1 MNIDAV
7 LADAL
12 TRVREQVP
20 EVVNGLDD
28 DDLSWRPDPD
38 ANSIAW
44 LIWHLT
50 RVADDHVAEV
60 AGTHQVWTSDGWY
73 ERFGLPFPAAAHGY
87 GHSSADVAAVR
98 APSDLLAG
106 YHDAVAEAALAYIRT
121 LAPKDLDRVVDERW
135 DPPVTLGVRLVSV
148 ISDTTQHIGQ
158 ASYVRG
164 LLERRTR

>member
-20 EVVNGLDD
+20 AVVGGLDG
-28 DDLSWRPDPD
+28 DDLAWRPDPD
-38 ANSIAW
+38 GDSIAW
-44 LIWHLT
+44 LVWHRT

-60 AGTHQVWTSDGWY
+60 AGTEQVWTSEGWY
-73 ERFGLPFPAAAHGY
+73 QRFGLPFPAAAHGY

-98 APSDLLAG
+98 VPSDLLAG
-106 YHDAVAEAALAYIRT
+106 YHDAVAEAVLAYVGILT
-121 LAPKDLDRVVDERW
+121 PGDLDRVVDERW

-148 ISDTTQHIGQ
+148 VNDVTQHIGQ
-158 ASYVRG
+158 AAYVRG
-164 LLERRTR
+164 LLERRSG